1 MLDVLS
7 TIDDAQIKL
16 EITRASAPGVVRPFS
31 IALNGQGDSSYLC
44 VVMPMHDGN
53 APTKK

>member
-7 TIDDAQIKL
+7 AIDDAQIKL
-16 EITRASAPGVVRPFS
+16 EITRPSAPGVVRPYD
-31 IALNGQGDSSYLC
+31 DSNYLC

-53 APTKK
+53 LPGNK